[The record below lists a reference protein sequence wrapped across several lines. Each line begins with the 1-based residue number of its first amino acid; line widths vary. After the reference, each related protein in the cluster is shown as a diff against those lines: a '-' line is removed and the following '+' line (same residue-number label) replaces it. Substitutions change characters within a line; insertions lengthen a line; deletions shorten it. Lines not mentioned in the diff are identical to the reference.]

1 MGSNSYYSNM
11 NIPSEVNSVDFGNY
25 FENGGNP
32 LEDDFTESWKSTL
45 NFTGSN
51 PVYPLEMFIS
61 IMEHKYKIQS
71 SSKDITSEEDS
82 KFGST
87 ILSHISDDEL
97 TPAGLWKKQFLPDTV
112 SASASINSSWS
123 AIKRD
128 LIKHFGH
135 PNLFNNKSANK
146 GGGYSM
152 QERILMF
159 YSLMRN
165 PDENLGIY
173 RVRVSLVANILEH
186 GNINKQASQDWVR
199 LLFLL
204 GLNEEDRNLI
214 VDEAN
219 FIYDI
224 NGLCSLLLERQ
235 LGLNIDDDTNDI
247 KESIDTDKIS
257 DVLENN
263 VIPESSSSI
272 KPVSLVRNKNTEVEN
287 VNERL
292 ISSVPEIRESSEI
305 NHVTSSDKERVDALD
320 NSRLV
325 VEWENDESEGIK
337 GTKKRKKGTKLKRKV
352 PKQESPSPRKSLG
365 GRSICVIC
373 NKDFESVA
381 EFKKH
386 NLEVHPADKPT
397 KVIFISYKCLNTS
410 LFFFN
415 KILIDN
421 WVMYVIL
428 VGVCISFNKNC
439 ILVYIELGKCIWIPI
454 IPYK

>member
-1 MGSNSYYSNM
+1 MHLIRGAQVNLNLNSIFRCKMGSNSYYSNTT
-11 NIPSEVNSVDFGNY
+11 IPSEVHSIDFGNY
-25 FENGGNP
+25 FENDGNP

-71 SSKDITSEEDS
+71 STKDITPDEDS
-82 KFGST
+82 KFGAS
-87 ILSHISDDEL
+87 ILNHISDNEL
-97 TPAGLWKKQFLPDTV
+97 TPAGLWKKQFLSDIAP
-112 SASASINSSWS
+112 ASASRNSPWS
-123 AIKRD
+123 VIKKD
-128 LIKHFGH
+128 LIKHFGQ
-135 PNLFNNKSANK
+135 PNLANNKTGNK

-165 PDENLGIY
+165 PEENLGIF

-186 GNINKQASQDWVR
+186 GKINKQASQDWVR

-247 KESIDTDKIS
+247 KESIDTNEVS
-257 DVLENN
+257 DVRENN
-263 VIPESSSSI
+263 VIPESSNSI
-272 KPVSLVRNKNTEVEN
+272 ESVSQVQNKNTVVEN

-292 ISSVPEIRESSEI
+292 ASFVHEISEASKI
-305 NHVTSSDKERVDALD
+305 NHVTSGDKERVDALN

-337 GTKKRKKGTKLKRKV
+337 GTKKRKKGTKLKRIA

-397 KVIFISYKCLNTS
+397 KVIFISYKCLKT
-410 LFFFN
+410 
-415 KILIDN
+415 ILLIFHKYFIN
-421 WVMYVIL
+421 I
-428 VGVCISFNKNC
+428 CI
-439 ILVYIELGKCIWIPI
+439 I
-454 IPYK
+454 

>member
-1 MGSNSYYSNM
+1 M
-11 NIPSEVNSVDFGNY
+11 V
-25 FENGGNP
+25 
-32 LEDDFTESWKSTL
+32 
-45 NFTGSN
+45 
-51 PVYPLEMFIS
+51 
-61 IMEHKYKIQS
+61 
-71 SSKDITSEEDS
+71 
-82 KFGST
+82 
-87 ILSHISDDEL
+87 
-97 TPAGLWKKQFLPDTV
+97 
-112 SASASINSSWS
+112 
-123 AIKRD
+123 
-128 LIKHFGH
+128 KHFGQ
-135 PNLFNNKSANK
+135 PNLVNNKTGNK

-165 PDENLGIY
+165 PDENLGIF

-186 GNINKQASQDWVR
+186 GKINKQANQDWVR

-263 VIPESSSSI
+263 VIPESSNSI
-272 KPVSLVRNKNTEVEN
+272 EPMSLVRNKNTEVEN

-292 ISSVPEIRESSEI
+292 VSSVPELSESSET
-305 NHVTSSDKERVDALD
+305 NHVTSGDKETVDALN
-320 NSRLV
+320 NSKLV
-325 VEWENDESEGIK
+325 VEWENDENEGIK

-397 KVIFISYKCLNTS
+397 KVIFISYKCLNTT
-410 LFFFN
+410 LFFFH
-415 KILIDN
+415 
-421 WVMYVIL
+421 
-428 VGVCISFNKNC
+428 
-439 ILVYIELGKCIWIPI
+439 
-454 IPYK
+454 